1 MHEIYMHHPLLRR
14 PFFLHLQEDRRCG
27 GCLGGLGC
35 GGDGGKGGRGGDVH
49 GASLGFGRER
59 RVDLEGG
66 GSKGDDSM

>member
-1 MHEIYMHHPLLRR
+1 VRRLSRR
-14 PFFLHLQEDRRCG
+14 PRLW
-27 GCLGGLGC
+27 
-35 GGDGGKGGRGGDVH
+35 GDGEKGGRGGDVH